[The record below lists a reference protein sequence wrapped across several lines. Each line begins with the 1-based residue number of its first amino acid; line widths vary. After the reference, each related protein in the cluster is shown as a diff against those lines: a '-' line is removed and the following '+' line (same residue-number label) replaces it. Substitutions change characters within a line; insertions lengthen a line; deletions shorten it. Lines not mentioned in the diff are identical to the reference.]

1 MLLLRLRAPL
11 SAPASLPCPAVCCS
25 SARLP
30 LRCCLLQP
38 DRQVLGDIVLWFAAS
53 AVAEPAA
60 TLVMAQATKQDKGW
74 LSG

>member
-1 MLLLRLRAPL
+1 MLL
-11 SAPASLPCPAVCCS
+11 SAPFLPRPAPPLLCPAPRAGLPLVCC
-25 SARLP
+25 P
-30 LRCCLLQP
+30 LQP